1 MIGRPLNPWKK
12 GRKKDEFTRDLITMA
27 TSNLLTAKRI
37 VILDSLRA
45 IAAGLV
51 VFHHWWVAYP
61 RITTDFVGN
70 VGEFLSNLNYL
81 AVLFFF
87 SLSGFSIGI
96 KYYDFRG
103 IPEVLK
109 YLRKRFRRIVPI
121 AYLALLISFVFSPS
135 KFSPVELFGNLF
147 FLQTPEHLNLWFAP
161 FCGNGPLWSLSYE
174 VWFYLF
180 FPILFCAL
188 SAFCANSSSVFALL
202 SWPLGVISLGLNQL
216 SSNPWSQ
223 FGSLFP
229 IWVHGWWLAQ
239 MKFDRLRTGKTG
251 FPAYIV
257 FAAGLLTIE
266 SFLFHPRPCTHGESE
281 FS

>member
-1 MIGRPLNPWKK
+1 MFPASYRSYAKTFLRMFSSQQKLVPSDIQLEEIHSHIQTDVLRFIEKYGINMNDWKTFESLEK

-45 IAAGLV
+45 IAVGLV

-180 FPILFCAL
+180 FPILFA
-188 SAFCANSSSVFALL
+188 
-202 SWPLGVISLGLNQL
+202 
-216 SSNPWSQ
+216 
-223 FGSLFP
+223 
-229 IWVHGWWLAQ
+229 H
-239 MKFDRLRTGKTG
+239 
-251 FPAYIV
+251 
-257 FAAGLLTIE
+257 
-266 SFLFHPRPCTHGESE
+266 
-281 FS
+281 

>member
-1 MIGRPLNPWKK
+1 M
-12 GRKKDEFTRDLITMA
+12 
-27 TSNLLTAKRI
+27 
-37 VILDSLRA
+37 
-45 IAAGLV
+45 
-51 VFHHWWVAYP
+51 
-61 RITTDFVGN
+61 
-70 VGEFLSNLNYL
+70 
-81 AVLFFF
+81 
-87 SLSGFSIGI
+87 
-96 KYYDFRG
+96 
-103 IPEVLK
+103 
-109 YLRKRFRRIVPI
+109 PI

-266 SFLFHPRPCTHGESE
+266 SFLLPSSTLYSWGVGILLGTFLYVMVESE
-281 FS
+281 ETGYLPKVKFMAWLGDGSFSMYAFHYPILISIREMGATTYQSAMVLMLLFCILPFFEKSITRRLNPLQ